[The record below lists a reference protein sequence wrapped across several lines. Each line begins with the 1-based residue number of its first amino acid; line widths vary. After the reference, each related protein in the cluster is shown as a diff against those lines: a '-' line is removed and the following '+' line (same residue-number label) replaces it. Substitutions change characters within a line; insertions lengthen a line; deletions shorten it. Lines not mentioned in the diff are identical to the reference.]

1 MQDKVTYEW
10 SIEIM
15 DGEDIV
21 DSNFAEK
28 LKDLDLSEGELVLV
42 RRTGNEIDGETDRLW
57 AYVKDGK
64 LPDTFSDSMG
74 TPIAYDVPKRF
85 VKELERVMSN
95 PKFEVDKTYFLR
107 HKGHEG
113 LFQLIRVTGGKYH
126 MFNNDRGK
134 DLLLTKAELIK
145 AYEQGKV

>member
-10 SIEIM
+10 SVEIM

-21 DSNFAEK
+21 DSNFADK
-28 LKDLDLSEGELVLV
+28 LKDLDRSEGELVLV
-42 RRTGNEIDGETDRLW
+42 RRTGNEVDGETERLW

-64 LPDTFSDSMG
+64 LPATFSDAMG

-85 VKELERVMSN
+85 VKELEQVLQV
-95 PKFEVDKTYFLR
+95 KFEVDKTYFLR

-113 LFQLIRVTGGKYH
+113 VFQVVRITRGKYH

-134 DLLLTKAELIK
+134 DLMLTKAELTK